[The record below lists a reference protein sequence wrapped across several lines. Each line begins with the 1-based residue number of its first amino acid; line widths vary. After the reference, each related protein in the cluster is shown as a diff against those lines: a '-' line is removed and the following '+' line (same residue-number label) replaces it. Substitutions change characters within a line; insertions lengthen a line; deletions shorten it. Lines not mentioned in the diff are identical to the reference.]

1 MGKRRSAAKKK
12 SPYKIGDKVLFY
24 WKAKCGTIT
33 AIRASISQFGTTY
46 DVTVEDAA
54 GKLYFI
60 YSGLID
66 ELVSRDSI
74 GGAADGFL

>member
-12 SPYKIGDKVLFY
+12 SPYKLGDVVSFY
-24 WKAKCGTIT
+24 WKSKQGIIT
-33 AIRASISQFGTTY
+33 AIRPSISKFGTTY
-46 DVTVEDAA
+46 DVTVKDSK

-66 ELVSRDSI
+66 EITSRKQS
-74 GGAADGFL
+74 GGITNEYL

>member
-1 MGKRRSAAKKK
+1 MGKRRTAAKRQ
-12 SPYKIGDKVLFY
+12 SPFKLGDHVSFY
-24 WKAKCGTIT
+24 WKTKQGTIT

-46 DVTVEDAA
+46 DITVKDSQ

-66 ELVSRDSI
+66 EILSREEVSI
-74 GGAADGFL
+74 